1 MNVADTTRSSWVSVL
16 EEISCHSTVSLHFIS
31 ILDVITELLPSGFM
45 PSELT
50 NHHQEGFEF
59 KEVPV
64 EEILQGNYN
73 QLDPDCLNLLRRS
86 VDRMPWRLY
95 VHQPYEY
102 WHKGK
107 ACIMGDAAHPMMAS
121 QTHPS
126 VPRVVL

>member
-1 MNVADTTRSSWVSVL
+1 MDVADTTRSSRAPAL
-16 EEISCHSTVSLHFIS
+16 EEISCQSTVGLHLVFIFCET
-31 ILDVITELLPSGFM
+31 TEFLPSGFM

-50 NHHQEGFEF
+50 THHQEGFEF

-107 ACIMGDAAHPMMAS
+107 ACIMGDAAHPMMVS
-121 QTHPS
+121 QTHLS

>member
-1 MNVADTTRSSWVSVL
+1 MSFYCGSSL
-16 EEISCHSTVSLHFIS
+16 IFIPDGIAES
-31 ILDVITELLPSGFM
+31 PPSGFM

-73 QLDPDCLNLLRRS
+73 QLDPDCLQLLRHS

-95 VHQPYEY
+95 VHQPYDH
-102 WHKGK
+102 WHKGNV
-107 ACIMGDAAHPMMAS
+107 CITGDAAHPMMAS
-121 QTHPS
+121 
-126 VPRVVL
+126 